1 MPIQITLSD
10 SQTLEVDVTLEDW
23 NAAYAK
29 ALRDGTLV
37 EIEEP
42 DGRVVSVNPDR
53 VVLLESPPPAA

>member
-10 SQTLEVDVTLEDW
+10 NQILEVDVTLEDW
-23 NAAYAK
+23 NAAYAR